1 MVKEPKRAQPTR
13 KIESQFATM
22 IERYFGLSHQGTDV
36 RTEFIAGLTTFLTM
50 VYIIFVNPI
59 ILGKTGMDQ
68 GAVFVATCV
77 AAAVSTLVMALYANY
92 PIALAPGMGINAFFA
107 FTIVLTYKYT
117 WQQALAAVFCSGV
130 LFFLIS
136 VLPVRQYVLDSIPQ
150 NLKLAVSAG
159 VGLFLGIIALE
170 EAKLIVDH
178 PATLVTLGDLTQPT
192 PVLMLLG
199 FVLIA
204 GLNYRRILGATLIGI
219 LVVTLIGLPFGLAQ
233 FNGVVSMPPSIVPT
247 LLQLDFSRVTELTFL
262 IVVFSILF
270 VDVFDNAGTLIG
282 VTHRT
287 GLMKNGKLARMKQAL
302 ISDSFAAMFGALI
315 GTSTTHQLHRE
326 RCRCFGGWSHWS
338 DCPVRRPVLRVGA
351 ILCAARGDGA
361 RLRFGS
367 GFALCRLRDD
377 ARSRGDRLGGHDR
390 ICARRDHR
398 DYNAADLFDCDRH
411 RPWLHHL
418 RARQNY
424 LWQGEGSFADGDRTC
439 RSVCNQIRGNGV
451 KFDLNLATVG
461 GSVGDFCGP
470 NGNICQG
477 RRRKR
482 ECRFC
487 DLRPHD
493 RYSSDPRLHSSGD
506 RPVSVA

>member
-1 MVKEPKRAQPTR
+1 MVKQPKRESPTR
-13 KIESQFATM
+13 RSESPIGAVLG
-22 IERYFGLSHQGTDV
+22 RYFGLSEQGTDV
-36 RTEFIAGLTTFLTM
+36 RTEFIAGVTTFLTM
-50 VYIIFVNPI
+50 VYIVFVNPI

-107 FTIVLTYKYT
+107 FTVVLTYKYT

-136 VLPVRQYVLDSIPQ
+136 VLPIRQYVIDSIPQ

-170 EAKLIVDH
+170 EAKVIVDH

-204 GLNYRRILGATLIGI
+204 GLNHRRILGATLIGI

-233 FNGVVSMPPSIVPT
+233 FNGVVSMPPSIAPT

-287 GLMKNGKLARMKQAL
+287 GLMKNGKLARMKEAL

-315 GTSTTHQLHRE
+315 GTSTTTSYIE
-326 RCRCFGGWSHWS
+326 SAAGVSAGG
-338 DCPVRRPVLRVGA
+338 RTGLTAAFVGVFFLLA
-351 ILCAARGDGA
+351 LFFAPLAGMVPAYASAAALLYVACVMARGLAEIDWEDITEYAPAVVCAISMPLTYSIATGIGLGFITYVLA
-361 RLRFGS
+361 KFVS
-367 GFALCRLRDD
+367 GKPRDASPAVIVLGLLFA
-377 ARSRGDRLGGHDR
+377 
-390 ICARRDHR
+390 
-398 DYNAADLFDCDRH
+398 
-411 RPWLHHL
+411 
-418 RARQNY
+418 
-424 LWQGEGSFADGDRTC
+424 
-439 RSVCNQIRGNGV
+439 V
-451 KFDLNLATVG
+451 KFAVTG
-461 GSVGDFCGP
+461 
-470 NGNICQG
+470 
-477 RRRKR
+477 
-482 ECRFC
+482 
-487 DLRPHD
+487 
-493 RYSSDPRLHSSGD
+493 
-506 RPVSVA
+506 

>member
-1 MVKEPKRAQPTR
+1 MVEW
-13 KIESQFATM
+13 
-22 IERYFGLSHQGTDV
+22 YFGLSEQGTDV
-36 RTEFIAGLTTFLTM
+36 RTEFIAGVTTFLTM
-50 VYIIFVNPI
+50 VYIVFVNPI

-77 AAAVSTLVMALYANY
+77 AAVVSTLVMALYANY

-107 FTIVLTYKYT
+107 FKVVLTYKYT

-136 VLPVRQYVLDSIPQ
+136 VLPIRQYVIDSISQ

-170 EAKLIVDH
+170 EAKVIVDH

-204 GLNYRRILGATLIGI
+204 GLNYRRILGATLMGI
-219 LVVTLIGLPFGLAQ
+219 LVVTVIGLPFGLAQ
-233 FNGVVSMPPSIVPT
+233 FNGVVSMPPSIAPT

-287 GLMKNGKLARMKQAL
+287 GLMKNGKLARMKEAL

-315 GTSTTHQLHRE
+315 GTSTTTSYIE
-326 RCRCFGGWSHWS
+326 SAAGVSAGG
-338 DCPVRRPVLRVGA
+338 RTGLTAAFVGMFFLLA
-351 ILCAARGDGA
+351 LFFAPLAGMVPAYASAAALLYVACVMARGLAEIGWEDITEYAPAVVCAISMPLTYSIATGIGLGFITYA
-361 RLRFGS
+361 LAKLVS
-367 GFALCRLRDD
+367 GKPREASPAVIVLALLFA
-377 ARSRGDRLGGHDR
+377 
-390 ICARRDHR
+390 IK
-398 DYNAADLFDCDRH
+398 
-411 RPWLHHL
+411 
-418 RARQNY
+418 
-424 LWQGEGSFADGDRTC
+424 FAITG
-439 RSVCNQIRGNGV
+439 
-451 KFDLNLATVG
+451 
-461 GSVGDFCGP
+461 
-470 NGNICQG
+470 
-477 RRRKR
+477 
-482 ECRFC
+482 
-487 DLRPHD
+487 
-493 RYSSDPRLHSSGD
+493 
-506 RPVSVA
+506 